1 MSATMQSIRQQ
12 AFGGPEVLRLAEVE
26 RPVPL
31 PTEMLVRVRAVG
43 VNPVEAVI
51 RSGQF
56 PLLGQPPFILGWD
69 ISGVVEDIEPG
80 VTRFQPG
87 DEVYGM
93 PFFPRGASAYAEYVA
108 APSRQLARKP
118 AGLSHAEAAALPLAG
133 LTAWQAL
140 VDTAQVTAGQR
151 VLIHGAGGGVGHLAV
166 QIAKARGAHVTG
178 TASAAKHDFVA
189 SLGAD
194 ELVDYRATDF
204 AEHVGSVDVV
214 LDTIGGDTARR
225 SIGVLR
231 PGGLLVTIVD
241 RRDADLATRTET
253 AGRRFAGLS
262 VEPDYPALEALAE
275 LAESGKLRV
284 HLQTIL
290 GLAEAAKAH
299 ELLESG
305 SVAGKVALTI

>member
-1 MSATMQSIRQQ
+1 MSATMHAIRQQ
-12 AFGGPEVLRLAEVE
+12 AFGGPEMLELAELE

-31 PTEMLVRVRAVG
+31 PTEVLVRVRAVG

-56 PLLGQPPFILGWD
+56 PLLGEPPFILGWD
-69 ISGVVEDIEPG
+69 VSGVVEDIEPG

-93 PFFPRGASAYAEYVA
+93 PFFPRAASAYAEYVV

-118 AGLSHAEAAALPLAG
+118 SGLSHAEAAALPLAG

-140 VDTAQVTAGQR
+140 VDTAQLTAGQR

-178 TASAAKHDFVA
+178 TVSAAKHDFVA
-189 SLGAD
+189 NLGAD
-194 ELVDYRATDF
+194 EVIDYRTTDF
-204 AEHVGSVDVV
+204 AAHVDGADVV
-214 LDTIGGDTARR
+214 LDTIGGDIARR

-231 PGGLLVTIVD
+231 RGGLLVTIVG
-241 RRDADLATRTET
+241 RRDVDLAARTEA

-262 VEPDYPALEALAE
+262 VEPDYPALEALAD

-284 HLQTIL
+284 HLQATL

-299 ELLESG
+299 QLLESS
-305 SVAGKVALTI
+305 SVTGKIALTV